1 VTEPADLDALSDLRT
16 PWCLRAVVTLGIAEH
31 MADGAST
38 TDELAAAAGCDAGV
52 LGAVLGHLAGRGVF
66 LREGDGRFLLNE
78 AAQQLLDPGRRFD
91 LDLNG
96 IGGRMSGA
104 WATLPEFLLTGRP
117 AYDQAFGMPFWDD
130 LAAHPDVGASFDALM
145 GPVGHGSFDPELP
158 LRRGWDGVRSVAD
171 VGGGTGA
178 MLVEVLRAYPQM
190 RGTLVD
196 LPGTVERAQATFRE
210 AGLEDR
216 ITLAGQSFFDPLPAG
231 HDLYLVR
238 KVLNDWADAEARQ
251 ILQRC
256 AEAAAPDGRVVVL
269 GSVDEGAPNLQIEM
283 VLVGGKGRTRE
294 EFEALAGSAGL
305 RVVDSGRQ
313 PSGRTAVECVPA

>member
-1 VTEPADLDALSDLRT
+1 VTDLDALSDLRT
-16 PWCLRAVVTLGIAEH
+16 PWCLRAVVTLRIAEH

-38 TDELAAAAGCDAGV
+38 PAELAAAAGCDAEV
-52 LGAVLGHLAGRGVF
+52 LDAVLGHLAGCGVF
-66 LREGDGRFLLNE
+66 RRDGDGRFALND

-104 WATLPEFLLTGRP
+104 WATLPEFLRTGRP

-130 LAAHPDVGASFDALM
+130 LAAHSDVGASFDALM
-145 GPVGHGSFDPELP
+145 GPLGHGSFDPDLP
-158 LRRGWDGVRSVAD
+158 LRRGWDGVLSVAD

-178 MLVEVLRAYPQM
+178 MLVEVLHAHPDM

-196 LPGTVERAQATFRE
+196 LPGTVERARAAFRE

-216 ITLAGQSFFDPLPAG
+216 VTLAGQSFFDPLPAG
-231 HDLYLVR
+231 HDVYLVR
-238 KVLNDWADAEARQ
+238 KVLNDWPDAEARQ

-256 AEAAAPDGRVVVL
+256 AEAAAPSGRVVVL
-269 GSVDEGAPNLQIEM
+269 GSVDEEPPRLQIEM

-294 EFEALAGSAGL
+294 EFEELARSAGL
-305 RVVDSGRQ
+305 RVSDLGRQ
-313 PSGRTAVECVPA
+313 SSGRTAIECVPA